1 MNWFPASWHDEGAYI
16 RKLEAIIRQKRF
28 ESTMPASAPQDVMAK
43 VKTWQEALDLIEV
56 KASFGLLIYRKGDV
70 HSVMKLAGHNTKCAY
85 YLIGNFAVAET
96 GFAVDPSV
104 FLYFPF
110 QVCLWEGPDGR
121 RRISLGQPSSALAIF
136 KNETISSVAGEFD
149 RRFGRL
155 LQHLGCQVPDAL
167 R

>member
-1 MNWFPASWHDEGAYI
+1 MTKVRTYANW
-16 RKLEAIIRQKRF
+16 KRLF
-28 ESTMPASAPQDVMAK
+28 DRSDSNRRCLPSAPQDA
-43 VKTWQEALDLIEV
+43 WQEALDLIEA
-56 KASFGLLIYRKGDV
+56 KAPFGLLIYRKGDV
-70 HSVMKLAGHNTKCAY
+70 HSVMKLAGHCTKCAY
-85 YLIGNFAVAET
+85 YLIGNFTVAEA
-96 GFAVDPSV
+96 GFAVDSSV